1 MLTLK
6 KLLASKKKLFSM
18 VGILSIAVISISST
32 SFATSFTG
40 GRSSANFNAY
50 YDSSVSTNGYTSAY
64 DTARSDWSA
73 ASGSVNIGKTTST
86 SGTPDKYYVG
96 STATS
101 GLLGVTTP
109 YNTSGGVAGVS
120 DRWAFAT
127 VAIYHNQMEAFGMNS
142 AQKTSNATHEIGHT
156 LSQAHPSTSSSSV
169 MKQGIQSI
177 GVQAYDKQSLIA
189 KWGN

>member
-1 MLTLK
+1 MK

-142 AQKTSNATHEIGHT
+142 AQKTSNATHEIDHT